1 MLLMVLIVLA
11 AATAPGGAAA
21 SDLNAWRS
29 RTLCSIPKGGLTTS
43 AASTTVPPPLSVSL
57 VAGVARVRLELV
69 ARDSSGRPRANGGDS
84 FAMRLVSGP
93 ERVHAE
99 VRDLCNG
106 TYTIAVDLAAPGTYV
121 WGAFLEWT
129 NNHALDERLDP
140 VGRLNSL
147 NAPLGC
153 ADALKMRRLR
163 TPRGKV
169 VGERKCQGKLAVT
182 VRAPAAGSAPT
193 AWPLCVGWNHPG
205 RYRGLPESVGA
216 HGIGNMLG
224 ADHGQFLWGV
234 DPNTVLNVSWAD
246 RWTPT
251 GCTYPAFPGHAA
263 VRRALRGKTVVV
275 AGDSEIRIFFIN
287 FLQIALGV
295 HVVGC
300 TTPPARCLCHA
311 AFEVRLDVGNGHPPP
326 KTMLQCHESHEAL
339 QAQLTKNG
347 VVIAPPRHAD
357 EVVLVFLFAP
367 LYDCKTYLEHD
378 SSKLFDI
385 SACVQSS
392 GSFSA
397 EKALLDH
404 FAPRADVIL
413 FDIGLHP
420 ISSDRRETQ
429 HAFSPDRAIS
439 AKNDAENDAE
449 GKVRGSLRPHRF
461 RRD

>member
-1 MLLMVLIVLA
+1 VDADGLHLSRL
-11 AATAPGGAAA
+11 PGPRRRAA
-21 SDLNAWRS
+21 S
-29 RTLCSIPKGGLTTS
+29 P
-43 AASTTVPPPLSVSL
+43 
-57 VAGVARVRLELV
+57 AREDR
-69 ARDSSGRPRANGGDS
+69 RCG
-84 FAMRLVSGP
+84 
-93 ERVHAE
+93 
-99 VRDLCNG
+99 
-106 TYTIAVDLAAPGTYV
+106 
-121 WGAFLEWT
+121 
-129 NNHALDERLDP
+129 
-140 VGRLNSL
+140 
-147 NAPLGC
+147 
-153 ADALKMRRLR
+153 RRLR
-163 TPRGKV
+163 NP
-169 VGERKCQGKLAVT
+169 
-182 VRAPAAGSAPT
+182 
-193 AWPLCVGWNHPG
+193 
-205 RYRGLPESVGA
+205 
-216 HGIGNMLG
+216 
-224 ADHGQFLWGV
+224 D
-234 DPNTVLNVSWAD
+234 
-246 RWTPT
+246 
-251 GCTYPAFPGHAA
+251 
-263 VRRALRGKTVVV
+263 
-275 AGDSEIRIFFIN
+275 FFIN